1 MRKDK
6 ISKRS
11 FRRDG
16 VSVTVF
22 LEVVAV
28 VGGGCMFLERG

>member
-16 VSVTVF
+16 VSFRVF
-22 LEVVAV
+22 LVEAAAV
-28 VGGGCMFLERG
+28 VGGCMFLDRG